1 MAIML
6 KQLLKAYWQ
15 PLLAMLV
22 AAAAGF
28 ALAALIYGKQ
38 LSDERLAF
46 SNAKTTW
53 SEEKTQAANDT
64 SAALTAALARQKAA
78 QQLGDKL
85 SAELQ
90 AKIDAL
96 YSDNQRLKRQIN
108 NATQKDGATYTGLG
122 PNSLCVYQS
131 ALGYADCDQRV
142 QPTASG
148 SVPTARET
156 QPTHSGLPPE
166 DILAHAADYGKWCQQ
181 LETQLIQINKYY
193 SGGAK

>member
-1 MAIML
+1 MPL
-6 KQLLKAYWQ
+6 PLTLLKAYWK
-15 PLLAMLV
+15 PLLGLLIV
-22 AAAAGF
+22 AAAGF

-38 LSDERLAF
+38 LSDEKLAF
-46 SNAKTTW
+46 SEAKTTW
-53 SEEKTQAANDT
+53 SEEKTRAANDA
-64 SAALTAALARQKAA
+64 SDALTAALARLKAA

-90 AKIDAL
+90 AKINAL

-108 NATQKDGATYTGLG
+108 DATQQDGATFTGLG
-122 PNSLCVYQS
+122 PHSLCVYQS
-131 ALGYADCDQRV
+131 ALGYSDCDQRV

-148 SVPTARET
+148 AVPTARET
-156 QPTHSGLPPE
+156 QPTGSGLPPE
-166 DILAHAADYGKWCQQ
+166 DILAHATDYGKWCQQ

>member
-6 KQLLKAYWQ
+6 KLLKAYWQ

-53 SEEKTQAANDT
+53 SEEKTQAANDA

-108 NATQKDGATYTGLG
+108 DATQKDGATYTGLG

-131 ALGYADCDQRV
+131 ALGYADCDKRV

-166 DILAHAADYGKWCQQ
+166 DILAHSADYGKWCQQ
-181 LETQLIQINKYY
+181 LETQLININKYY

>member
-1 MAIML
+1 MAIIR
-6 KQLLKAYWQ
+6 KLLRTYWK
-15 PLLAMLV
+15 PLLALLI

-38 LSDERLAF
+38 LSNERLAF
-46 SNAKTTW
+46 SEAKTAW
-53 SEEKTQAANDT
+53 SEEKTRAANDA
-64 SAALTAALARQKAA
+64 SAALAAALARLKVA

-90 AKIDAL
+90 AEIDKL

-108 NATQKDGATYTGLG
+108 DATQQDGATYTGLG

-131 ALGYADCDQRV
+131 ALGYPDCDQRV

-148 SVPTARET
+148 TVPTASET

>member
-6 KQLLKAYWQ
+6 KLLKDYWQ
-15 PLLAMLV
+15 PLLVMLV

-28 ALAALIYGKQ
+28 ALAALIFGKQ

-53 SEEKTQAANDT
+53 SEEKTQAANDA

-108 NATQKDGATYTGLG
+108 DATQKDGATYTGLG

-156 QPTHSGLPPE
+156 QPTHNGLPPE
-166 DILAHAADYGKWCQQ
+166 DILAHSADYGKWCQQ

>member
-6 KQLLKAYWQ
+6 KLLKDYWQ

-22 AAAAGF
+22 VAAAGF

-38 LSDERLAF
+38 LSNERLAF
-46 SNAKTTW
+46 SEAKTAW
-53 SEEKTQAANDT
+53 SEEKTRAANDA
-64 SAALTAALARQKAA
+64 SAALTAALTRQKTA

-108 NATQKDGATYTGLG
+108 DATQKDGATYTGLG

-156 QPTHSGLPPE
+156 QPTYSGLPPE

>member
-1 MAIML
+1 MPL
-6 KQLLKAYWQ
+6 LRTLLKTYWK
-15 PLLAMLV
+15 PLLALLIV
-22 AAAAGF
+22 AAAGF
-28 ALAALIYGKQ
+28 TLAALIYGKQ
-38 LSDERLAF
+38 LSNERLAF
-46 SNAKTTW
+46 SQAKTTW
-53 SEEKTQAANDT
+53 AEEKAQAANDA
-64 SAALTAALARQKAA
+64 SAALTAVLARQKAA
-78 QQLGDKL
+78 QQLADKL

-90 AKIDAL
+90 AEIDKL

-108 NATQKDGATYTGLG
+108 DATQQDGATYTGLG
-122 PNSLCVYQS
+122 PHSLCVYQS
-131 ALGYADCDQRV
+131 ALGYPDCDQRV

-148 SVPTARET
+148 SVPTASET

>member
-108 NATQKDGATYTGLG
+108 DATQKDGATYTGLG

>member
-1 MAIML
+1 ML
-6 KQLLKAYWQ
+6 KLLKVYWQ

-22 AAAAGF
+22 AVAAGF

-38 LSDERLAF
+38 LSNERLAF
-46 SNAKTTW
+46 SEAKTAW
-53 SEEKTQAANDT
+53 SEEKTRAANDA
-64 SAALTAALARQKAA
+64 SAALTAALERQKTA

-90 AKIDAL
+90 AKIDTL

-108 NATQKDGATYTGLG
+108 DATQKDGATYTGLG

-156 QPTHSGLPPE
+156 QPANSGLPPE

>member
-1 MAIML
+1 ML
-6 KQLLKAYWQ
+6 KLLKAYWQ

-22 AAAAGF
+22 AVAAGF

-38 LSDERLAF
+38 LSNERLAF
-46 SNAKTTW
+46 SEAKTTW
-53 SEEKTQAANDT
+53 SEEKTRAANDA
-64 SAALTAALARQKAA
+64 SAALTAALERQKTA

-90 AKIDAL
+90 AKINAL
-96 YSDNQRLKRQIN
+96 YSDNQRLNRQIN
-108 NATQKDGATYTGLG
+108 DATQQDGATYTGLG
-122 PNSLCVYQS
+122 PHSLCVYQS

-156 QPTHSGLPPE
+156 QPPHSGLPPE

>member
-1 MAIML
+1 ML
-6 KQLLKAYWQ
+6 KLLKSYWQ
-15 PLLAMLV
+15 PLLALLV
-22 AAAAGF
+22 AVVAGF

-38 LSDERLAF
+38 LSDERLVF
-46 SNAKTTW
+46 SNAKTVW
-53 SEEKTQAANDT
+53 QKEKTQAANDA
-64 SAALTAALARQKAA
+64 SAALVAALAGQKAA

-96 YSDNQRLKRQIN
+96 YSDNQKLKRQIN
-108 NATQKDGATYTGLG
+108 DATQQDGATYTGLG

-131 ALGYADCDQRV
+131 ALGYPDCDQRV

-148 SVPTARET
+148 TVPTASET

-166 DILAHAADYGKWCQQ
+166 DILAHATDYGKWCQQ
-181 LETQLIQINKYY
+181 LEAQLIQINQYY

>member
-1 MAIML
+1 MSL
-6 KQLLKAYWQ
+6 LLKLLRTYWKL
-15 PLLAMLV
+15 LLALLI

-38 LSDERLAF
+38 LLDTRLAF
-46 SNAKTTW
+46 SEAKTTW
-53 SEEKTQAANDT
+53 SEEKTRAANDA
-64 SAALTAALARQKAA
+64 SAALTAVLARQKTA

-90 AKIDAL
+90 AKINTL

-108 NATQKDGATYTGLG
+108 DATQQDGATYTGLG
-122 PNSLCVYQS
+122 PHSLCLYQS
-131 ALGYADCDQRV
+131 ALGYPDCDQRV
-142 QPTASG
+142 QSTAS
-148 SVPTARET
+148 SAVPTARET

-166 DILAHAADYGKWCQQ
+166 DILAHSADYGKWCQQ

-193 SGGAK
+193 SGGAQ

>member
-6 KQLLKAYWQ
+6 KLLKAYWKT
-15 PLLAMLV
+15 LLVLLM
-22 AAAAGF
+22 AAVAGF

-38 LSDERLAF
+38 LTDERLDF
-46 SNAKTTW
+46 SQAKTVW
-53 SEEKTQAANDT
+53 LEEKAKAANDA
-64 SAALTAALARQKAA
+64 SAALETALARQRAA

-108 NATQKDGATYTGLG
+108 DATQKDGATYTGLG

>member
-6 KQLLKAYWQ
+6 KLLKSYWQ
-15 PLLAMLV
+15 PLLALLV
-22 AAAAGF
+22 AAVAGF
-28 ALAALIYGKQ
+28 TLAALIYGKQ
-38 LSDERLAF
+38 LSDERLVF
-46 SNAKTTW
+46 SNAKTVW
-53 SEEKTQAANDT
+53 QKEKTQAANDAN
-64 SAALTAALARQKAA
+64 AALVAALARQKAA

-96 YSDNQRLKRQIN
+96 YRDNQKLKRQIN
-108 NATQKDGATYTGLG
+108 DATQQDGATYTGLG

-131 ALGYADCDQRV
+131 ALGYPDCDQRV

-148 SVPTARET
+148 TVPTASET

-166 DILAHAADYGKWCQQ
+166 DILAHSADYGKWCQQ
-181 LETQLIQINKYY
+181 LEMQLIQINKYY

>member
-1 MAIML
+1 MPL
-6 KQLLKAYWQ
+6 LTLLKACWK
-15 PLLAMLV
+15 PLLALSV
-22 AAAAGF
+22 AAVVGF

-38 LSDERLAF
+38 LSDERLLF
-46 SNAKTTW
+46 STAKTTW
-53 SEEKTQAANDT
+53 QEEKTRAANDA
-64 SAALTAALARQKAA
+64 SAALVAALARQKAA

-96 YSDNQRLKRQIN
+96 HNDNQRLKRQIN
-108 NATQKDGATYTGLG
+108 EATQQDGATYTGLG

-131 ALGYADCDQRV
+131 ALGYPDCDQRM
-142 QPTASG
+142 QPAASG
-148 SVPTARET
+148 AVPTAHET
-156 QPTHSGLPPE
+156 QPTGSGLPPE
-166 DILAHAADYGKWCQQ
+166 DILAHSADYGKWCQQ

>member
-1 MAIML
+1 ML

-22 AAAAGF
+22 ATAAGF

-38 LSDERLAF
+38 LSDERLVF

-53 SEEKTQAANDT
+53 LEEKTQAANDA
-64 SAALTAALARQKAA
+64 SAALTAALARQKAT
-78 QQLGDKL
+78 QQLGYKL

-108 NATQKDGATYTGLG
+108 DATQQDGATYTGLG
-122 PNSLCVYQS
+122 PHSLCIYQS
-131 ALGYADCDQRV
+131 ALGYPDCDQRV

-156 QPTHSGLPPE
+156 QPTNSGLPPE

-181 LETQLIQINKYY
+181 LETQLININKYY

>member
-1 MAIML
+1 ML
-6 KQLLKAYWQ
+6 KLLKAYWQ
-15 PLLAMLV
+15 PLLAMLG

-38 LSDERLAF
+38 LSDERLVF

-53 SEEKTQAANDT
+53 LEEKTQAANDA
-64 SAALTAALARQKAA
+64 SAALTAALARQKAT
-78 QQLGDKL
+78 QQMGDKL

-108 NATQKDGATYTGLG
+108 DATQQDGATYTGLG

>member
-1 MAIML
+1 MPLRM
-6 KQLLKAYWQ
+6 LLKTYWK
-15 PLLAMLV
+15 PLLALLV
-22 AAAAGF
+22 AAVAGF
-28 ALAALIYGKQ
+28 TLAALIYGKQ
-38 LSDERLAF
+38 LSDDRLLF
-46 SNAKTTW
+46 SEAKTTW
-53 SEEKTQAANDT
+53 QEEKTQAANDA

-96 YSDNQRLKRQIN
+96 HNDNQRLKRQIN
-108 NATQKDGATYTGLG
+108 EATQQDGATYTGLG

-131 ALGYADCDQRV
+131 ALGYPDCDQRM
-142 QPTASG
+142 QPAASG
-148 SVPTARET
+148 AVPTAHKT
-156 QPTHSGLPPE
+156 QPTDSGLPPE